1 MKKVFVVLAA
11 LLLSA
16 ICQFAYA
23 APAVVSGLTGSAQA
37 IPIAGS
43 TRTLKNGDS
52 VNEGDNVT
60 TGDKSSLV
68 LTFEDGQIVALGAK
82 SKMAVTT
89 YKYNEKEPAKSS
101 VLFSLVTGGMRAI
114 TGLIGKASPERVAYK
129 AGNATMGIRGT
140 DITFATNGGT
150 NVVMEVYAGKVIF
163 SIITTDLFGGSEK
176 KREITVDVGNG
187 VLSADG
193 KFTTG
198 TIDKINAA
206 VASNRFLADAFKSL
220 NTLSAKAAV
229 DAANAAVQK
238 AADDKVKADAKAL
251 KAKEDAD
258 KAKSDAEIAAA
269 KKAAAEAAAALLA
282 AEKAAADAKAALALA
297 EAAKAATTTG
307 GPATGAGTPGA
318 GSGAGGSGG
327 GGAFK
332 EPASTK

>member
-1 MKKVFVVLAA
+1 MKKIFAA
-11 LLLSA
+11 LLAVALSV
-16 ICQFAYA
+16 ICQFAFA

-52 VNEGDNVT
+52 VNEGDKVT

-140 DITFATNGGT
+140 DITFATDGG
-150 NVVMEVYAGKVIF
+150 NKVVMQV
-163 SIITTDLFGGSEK
+163 TTGQVSFY
-176 KREITVDVGNG
+176 TVSVDPDGLEERSRPYTVVTNNG
-187 VLSADG
+187 ILSADG

-198 TIDKINAA
+198 TIDQINAKIANNPSFTA
-206 VASNRFLADAFKSL
+206 VFKSL
-220 NTLSAKAAV
+220 TTANVKAAV
-229 DAANAAVQK
+229 DAAQK
-238 AADDKVKADAKAL
+238 AVTKAAEDKVKADAKVL

-269 KKAAAEAAAALLA
+269 KKAAADARDALNAAELAAA
-282 AEKAAADAKAALALA
+282 EAKAALALA
-297 EAAKAATTTG
+297 EAAKAATTAGAPINTG
-307 GPATGAGTPGA
+307 TGAGSG
-318 GSGAGGSGG
+318 GAGGSGG
-327 GGAFK
+327 GGVFK
-332 EPASTK
+332 EPASKS